1 MALAVRDAV
10 LEPPMVS
17 ADILTPTNQPVTLS
31 AVFPEESVVRE
42 YSFDG
47 ELWLAYE
54 SPIVM
59 TENGTVYFR
68 AADEFGMVSEVVCY
82 EVANI
87 DKIPP
92 EQPVAT
98 ANITDPTNGDV
109 IVMGIFSGDSVVC
122 EYSLNGT
129 EWLSYESGITMHE
142 NGSVYFRSFDA
153 AGNRSEIARYDVTNI
168 DRIPPEAPV
177 AAANPAD
184 PTNQNVLVTAEFASD
199 AVVREFSLDGSSWS
213 AYTDGVLMTDNGT
226 VYFRSFDAAGNGSEV
241 TEYAVTNIDRI
252 PPEAPVAA
260 ADLTELTNQEV
271 LVTAEFA
278 SDAAVREYSL
288 DGSSWLVY
296 ADGVRMTENGTVYFR
311 SFDAAGNVS
320 ETAEYTVGNIDR
332 NPPVIIIQADN
343 TEPDT
348 EQSVFISASFADDIA
363 LLSQEYSLDGT
374 VWSAYSSP
382 IEMTKNGTVY
392 FRAQDV
398 AGNRTLEQFT
408 VSNIAEGPESPEGTA
423 LSLKKYDLTFSWDKY
438 AVTGGVK
445 VQYQIMIDGVVDEKR
460 ISGTK
465 YTLKNASV
473 GEHSFAVRAVLTEKG
488 QEEVLSRWSDE
499 LLQVVEDITAPE
511 TGKLAVDQI
520 SEDTVRL
527 SWTPGEDN
535 VGIVRYVL
543 NCNGEVREFDGET
556 FSAEFSGLSGKVTA
570 EITACD
576 EAGNTGKTVRT
587 TWTMQDMTAP
597 AQVTGLRSE
606 GVDNKSGGVLAWEP
620 STDNVGV
627 TEYRIT
633 VDDSMTYKS
642 SRNSVKIGKLAAG
655 VHFYTVVAVDK
666 MKNESI
672 VSDPVEFAVQD
683 VIAPKTGKLYLEQ
696 TGEDTVRAEW
706 TAASDDVGIARY
718 VVTCGDGSVRELDG
732 ETLFTE
738 FSGLSGKVTLEI
750 VAYDEAGNAGNTVKK
765 TLTMK
770 DVTAPEQVTGLRSE
784 GVDNKSGGILAW
796 DPSTDNVGVTEY
808 EIAIE
813 GGKTYRS
820 KTSSVKIGKMDAG
833 TYKYTVTAFDK
844 AKNESIISEEGEFT
858 VADVID
864 PAIRKF
870 SCKVTNQTLVVSWSA
885 VDESS
890 SIARS
895 ELWLDGL
902 KYADTTGLDRFTLN
916 GLELGQHS
924 MELKVWDAAG
934 NDASKT
940 AKCTIK
946 TADPAPVSMAAVDSV
961 LCTADSSAKYGLL
974 ASV

>member
-1 MALAVRDAV
+1 MDAV

-92 EQPVAT
+92 EQPVAI
-98 ANITDPTNGDV
+98 ADIVDPTNGDV
-109 IVMGIFSGDSVVC
+109 VVEGIFSDDSVIC
-122 EYSLNGT
+122 EYSLNGI
-129 EWLSYESGITMHE
+129 EWQRYEAEITMHE

-153 AGNRSEIARYDVTNI
+153 AGNSSEIARYDVTNI

-184 PTNQNVLVTAEFASD
+184 PTNQNVLVTAEFAPD
-199 AVVREFSLDGSSWS
+199 AVVREFSLDGSIWT
-213 AYTDGVLMTDNGT
+213 AYADGVLMTDNGT
-226 VYFRSFDAAGNGSEV
+226 VYFRSFDAAGNESDV
-241 TEYAVTNIDRI
+241 TEYVVTNIDRI

-271 LVTAEFA
+271 LVTAEFT

-288 DGSSWLVY
+288 DGSSWFAY

-311 SFDAAGNVS
+311 AFDAAGNVS
-320 ETAEYTVGNIDR
+320 ETAEFTVGNIDR
-332 NPPVIIIQADN
+332 NPPAIIIQADN

-348 EQSVFISASFADDIA
+348 EQSVFVSASFTDDIA

-374 VWSAYSSP
+374 AWFAYSSP

-398 AGNRTLEQFT
+398 AGNMTLEQFT

-445 VQYQIMIDGVVDEKR
+445 VQYQVMIDGVVDDKL
-460 ISGTK
+460 ISSNK

-473 GEHSFAVRAVLTEKG
+473 GEHSFAVRAVLSEKG
-488 QEEVLSRWSDE
+488 QEDILSVWSEE
-499 LLQVVEDITAPE
+499 LVQVVEDITAPE
-511 TGKLAVDQI
+511 TGKLVLDQI

-535 VGIVRYVL
+535 VGIVRYAVS
-543 NCNGEVREFDGET
+543 CNGEVRELDGET
-556 FSAEFSGLSGKVTA
+556 FSTDFSGMAGKVTA
-570 EITACD
+570 EIVAYD
-576 EAGNTGKTVRT
+576 EAGNAGKTVKKT
-587 TWTMQDMTAP
+587 LTMTDMTAP
-597 AQVTGLRSE
+597 SQVTGLRSE
-606 GVDNKSGGVLAWEP
+606 GVDNKSGGILAWEP

-627 TEYRIT
+627 TQYLVTI
-633 VDDSMTYKS
+633 DDSVTCKS
-642 SRNSVKIGKLAAG
+642 SRNTVKIGKLEAG

-666 MKNESI
+666 MKNESV
-672 VSDPVEFAVQD
+672 VSERGEFVVLDA
-683 VIAPKTGKLYLEQ
+683 IAPKTGKLSLSQ
-696 TGEDTVRAEW
+696 TGEDTILAEW
-706 TAASDDVGIARY
+706 TAASDDVGISRY
-718 VVTCGDGSVRELDG
+718 VISCGDEFVRELDG

-738 FSGLSGKVTLEI
+738 ISGFSGKVTVEI

-765 TLTMK
+765 TLTMT
-770 DVTAPEQVTGLRSE
+770 DMTAPSQVTGLRSE

-796 DPSTDNVGVTEY
+796 DPSTDNMKSQSRE
-808 EIAIE
+808 EKRIAP
-813 GGKTYRS
+813 RPVPS
-820 KTSSVKIGKMDAG
+820 KLEKWMP
-833 TYKYTVTAFDK
+833 
-844 AKNESIISEEGEFT
+844 E
-858 VADVID
+858 
-864 PAIRKF
+864 P
-870 SCKVTNQTLVVSWSA
+870 TN
-885 VDESS
+885 
-890 SIARS
+890 I
-895 ELWLDGL
+895 
-902 KYADTTGLDRFTLN
+902 
-916 GLELGQHS
+916 
-924 MELKVWDAAG
+924 
-934 NDASKT
+934 
-940 AKCTIK
+940 
-946 TADPAPVSMAAVDSV
+946 P
-961 LCTADSSAKYGLL
+961 
-974 ASV
+974 